1 MGSKDETLREL
12 LQYCQGPWPALASF
26 PSVPRQGS
34 TGRCRDY
41 WTRPSRSLHC
51 KHLHPPSLSP
61 HDLHFPTRP
70 NADVQDVMHHDSS
83 DEILW
88 RSAINELIE

>member
-1 MGSKDETLREL
+1 MWSKDETLREL
-12 LQYCQGPWPALASF
+12 LQYCQGPWPRSLAF
-26 PSVPRQGS
+26 RAKAQPEDAET
-34 TGRCRDY
+34 TGN

-51 KHLHPPSLSP
+51 EHLHPPSLSP

-70 NADVQDVMHHDSS
+70 NADGQDVMHHDSS

-88 RSAINELIE
+88 RNTINELIE